1 MESNK
6 PLGYVLGQSLRVF
19 KNQLLAEFKEK
30 SIDLTFEQFAILH
43 LLNSDGNLIQRD
55 LAIRLQ
61 KDKSIIVR
69 QFNCLLDNQYVV
81 SLVNKDDKRKKNLI
95 LTKKG
100 FEILNQ
106 MKELASELSER
117 LLSGVSENDRDTFES
132 VLSKIQENGGA
143 DDEIFNCGLHQLKK
157 TEILTK

>member
-1 MESNK
+1 M
-6 PLGYVLGQSLRVF
+6 LGQSLRVF

-43 LLNSDGNLIQRD
+43 LLNSEDNLIQRD

-69 QFNCLLDNQYVV
+69 QFNCLLDNQYVI
-81 SLVNKDDKRKKNLI
+81 SLINKDDKRVKNLI

-106 MKELASELSER
+106 MKELASELSEK
-117 LLSGVSENDRDTFES
+117 LLSGVSENDRDIFES
-132 VLSKIQENGGA
+132 VLLKIQENGGA
-143 DDEIFNCGLHQLKK
+143 DEEFFNCGLHQLKK
-157 TEILTK
+157 IEILTK